1 MCLSTYIYTIT
12 AETLKKE
19 YNDDDDDDDDDSFPY
34 ISFSYTTTLRFPCVI
49 SVVSCFVLFFL
60 LLLLAMIKSTR
71 NNVVPPPLL
80 FFHLFIRPLLLDGK
94 WNIRQVRIYTGTC
107 TRMESLKNN
116 MYMCILFSPT
126 AYHPVSINI
135 SLCLQYSGDDN
146 CLSFS
151 SRLRRGF
158 PRCIYFH
165 IGIIYI

>member
-71 NNVVPPPLL
+71 NNVFPLSL
-80 FFHLFIRPLLLDGK
+80 ILSSIHSSSSSRWEMKHSAGAHLHRYVYTDGK
-94 WNIRQVRIYTGTC
+94 PKKQHVYVYII
-107 TRMESLKNN
+107 
-116 MYMCILFSPT
+116 FS
-126 AYHPVSINI
+126 HSI
-135 SLCLQYSGDDN
+135 SPLVY
-146 CLSFS
+146 
-151 SRLRRGF
+151 
-158 PRCIYFH
+158 
-165 IGIIYI
+165 

>member
-71 NNVVPPPLL
+71 NNVFPPPLL

-94 WNIRQVRIYTGTC
+94 
-107 TRMESLKNN
+107 
-116 MYMCILFSPT
+116 
-126 AYHPVSINI
+126 
-135 SLCLQYSGDDN
+135 
-146 CLSFS
+146 
-151 SRLRRGF
+151 
-158 PRCIYFH
+158 
-165 IGIIYI
+165 